1 MIINL
6 IFTILA
12 AVIGVFE
19 LALFAIICSCKGNVK
34 KPAGVFIIGAV
45 VCAVYCGVSRRRDC
59 SRNKFLRSSF

>member
-45 VCAVYCGVSRRRDC
+45 VCAVFTVALAVVGIVHVI
-59 SRNKFLRSSF
+59 NF

>member
-19 LALFAIICSCKGNVK
+19 LALFAIIWNVK
-34 KPAGVFIIGAV
+34 KPVGVFIIGAV
-45 VCAVYCGVSRRRDC
+45 VCAVFTVALAVVGIVHVI
-59 SRNKFLRSSF
+59 NF

>member
-19 LALFAIICSCKGNVK
+19 LALFAIICSCNGNVK
-34 KPAGVFIIGAV
+34 KPARVFIIGAV
-45 VCAVYCGVSRRRDC
+45 VCAVFTVALAVVGIVHVI
-59 SRNKFLRSSF
+59 NF